1 MVASTKFASLVGT
14 VTLAFVLASSLHPVR
29 TAPVG
34 SIRRQDATS
43 DAAAAP
49 APAGF
54 ISVAQPQMTEQDI
67 YALGI
72 PDAPASSANT
82 STADSQLQQ
91 VLQAASQA
99 ALSTSDKTSSIINHW
114 DPTPPVAGATAA
126 TPATAP
132 VAASNAQIP
141 ASNVT
146 MTGNPN
152 DGSLYQQVVGTP
164 AGAPGSTDAA
174 LSGNADDGDAYR
186 QIVAEQMQQFGAQ
199 GLQASKRQEQ
209 QSGLGLG
216 VPTPSSATMVP
227 NAAVP
232 EASGAATAADAS
244 ASTATSA
251 APASASDLAGV
262 PVAAP
267 VPSDFS
273 TPPTASPAGD
283 AAVPS
288 ALSPSVPAVPD
299 PVSSAVPSTPALP
312 TGEVPPAPALPTGAV
327 PPVSAAPSVSAPVSD
342 APALP
347 TGAVTAVPSLAG
359 GLKDA
364 SDASATTLLPTSDA
378 NPTATAAPSAAVASA
393 AATGDLTMTVTLPSQ
408 AQPTSLSSLAN
419 VLANNR
425 KEETDDDADWKTM
438 TILVPAD
445 AFGGNTKVN
454 APISTA
460 SASSTVSVSANEN
473 AVSSSSA
480 TPTAA
485 PINLSSFSSMKAQAT
500 PAVLTIP
507 LTGVIDGTTYSTML
521 TLTVPGGAK
530 TSSLAV
536 TDKVATATASATA
549 SSAKPSSTTSVDP
562 SYISPED
569 TPPLLRS
576 SSTASTPAATATAS
590 PSNSNN
596 DDECD
601 DTDDADSAQVTPTAG
616 GKSLMTKVWDWVTGK
631 PLNERDFLDDYGI
644 DYDDDEEEFYDAQ
657 Q

>member
-1 MVASTKFASLVGT
+1 MVASPKFASLVGT
-14 VTLAFVLASSLHPVR
+14 VTLAFVLASSLRPVH
-29 TAPVG
+29 TAPV
-34 SIRRQDATS
+34 SSVRRRDASS
-43 DAAAAP
+43 DASNTP

-72 PDAPASSANT
+72 PDAPASSGTN
-82 STADSQLQQ
+82 STAESQLQQ
-91 VLQAASQA
+91 VMQAATQA

-152 DGSLYQQVVGTP
+152 EGSLFQQVVGTP
-164 AGAPGSTDAA
+164 AGAPGSTDDA
-174 LSGNADDGDAYR
+174 LKGNPDEGNVFR
-186 QIVAEQMQQFGAQ
+186 QIIAEQMQQFGAH
-199 GLQASKRQEQ
+199 GLQAAKRQEQ
-209 QSGLGLG
+209 PAGLGSG

-227 NAAVP
+227 DAAVP
-232 EASGAATAADAS
+232 EASGAAT
-244 ASTATSA
+244 SA
-251 APASASDLAGV
+251 APASTGDLAGV

-273 TPPTASPAGD
+273 TPPVASPAGD
-283 AAVPS
+283 AAAPSVPS
-288 ALSPSVPAVPD
+288 ASVPAVPD

-312 TGEVPPAPALPTGAV
+312 TGAVPTTPALPTTGVPTASALPTSAV
-327 PPVSAAPSVSAPVSD
+327 PSVSAPVSD

-347 TGAVTAVPSLAG
+347 TGAVTALSG
-359 GLKDA
+359 GLANA
-364 SDASATTLLPTSDA
+364 SEASATTVLPTSDA
-378 NPTATAAPSAAVASA
+378 NPTATATPSAAVASA
-393 AATGDLTMTVTLPSQ
+393 AANGDLTMTVTLPSQ

-445 AFGGNTKVN
+445 AFGGNTQVN

-460 SASSTVSVSANEN
+460 SASSTASVSANEN

-521 TLTVPGGAK
+521 TLTVPGGAA

-536 TDKVATATASATA
+536 TDKAATATASATA

-569 TPPLLRS
+569 TPPLLRG
-576 SSTASTPAATATAS
+576 SSTASTPTATATAS
-590 PSNSNN
+590 PSNNSND

-601 DTDDADSAQVTPTAG
+601 DTDDADSAQVTSTAG

-644 DYDDDEEEFYDAQ
+644 EYDDDEQYYDAQ
-657 Q
+657 H